1 MPGLYRAIHGEND
14 PEMAIVYRKTK
25 GRKQQYLRS
34 LFLQGIISKDTYEEL
49 MDIIHMA
56 SLDELEIIDLPKMKH
71 DKDIV
76 EHVRSQVTVKDVPR
90 RKVWHAGIR
99 VKLPESLDHL
109 SGNEKQERNSW
120 ITKTKRLYDRLIRI
134 QACTAKEK
142 EDFEANIHSIQ
153 SPIDAERIYLNLY
166 LKHHDKYQTVMNN
179 TYCSRCQHCAE
190 LKNLMTEAFNADVE
204 DLERRES
211 FSREE

>member
-1 MPGLYRAIHGEND
+1 MSALYRIIHGDND
-14 PEMAIVYRKTK
+14 PEMALLYRKTK

-34 LFLQGIISKDTYEEL
+34 LYLQGVVSKDTYEEL

-56 SLDELEIIDLPKMKH
+56 SLDELALVDLPKMKH
-71 DKDIV
+71 DKDIIQQLRAIIM
-76 EHVRSQVTVKDVPR
+76 EKQVPR
-90 RKVWHAGIR
+90 RKVWSAGLR
-99 VKLPESLDHL
+99 VKLPDSLDHL

-134 QACTAKEK
+134 QACTAKDK

-166 LKHHDKYQTVMNN
+166 LRHHDKYQTVMNS
-179 TYCSRCQHCAE
+179 TYCSKCQHCTE
-190 LKNLMTEAFNADVE
+190 LKNLMQEAFDADVE
-204 DLERRES
+204 EFEQRE
-211 FSREE
+211 REE